1 MRPVLGKHLTLD
13 YGSWVPRR
21 RMIGRSSSLMILAS
35 SARQSMSL
43 GVAVRFYLRKGQIEK
58 GDVALAAETG
68 GVDDASGGVV

>member
-1 MRPVLGKHLTLD
+1 
-13 YGSWVPRR
+13 
-21 RMIGRSSSLMILAS
+21 MILAS